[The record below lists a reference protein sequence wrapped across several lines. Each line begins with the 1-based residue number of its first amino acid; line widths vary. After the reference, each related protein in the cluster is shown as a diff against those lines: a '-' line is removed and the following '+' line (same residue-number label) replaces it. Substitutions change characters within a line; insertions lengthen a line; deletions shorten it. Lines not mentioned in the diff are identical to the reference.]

1 MKSSKKGIS
10 LIVLVITIIVMIIL
24 ATAIILSL
32 NSSNIV
38 EKAKEAKT
46 ASDMANAKNVVILAK
61 GEWELMT
68 SAERANYDDFADYA
82 ESKLQDAGYKVDE
95 NGGLNVSSNGVISTV
110 YIGSDNRKALIPE
123 GFTVSTKAGEQKVSD
138 GLVISDTKG
147 NEFVWVPVDDF
158 SKFARTTTYNGTITA
173 PSDTY
178 TEPVSTVCSNYDYG
192 PCVCLDTAT
201 LSITNDLTG
210 EWAEYAAMRASV
222 EESNGFYIGR
232 YETGTSV
239 SRTYTGSGTTDVLI
253 QKDKLVYSYV
263 GWGPSMISVSGDV
276 TYGSKNYGKGA
287 VELSRNMYKG
297 SSSVV
302 STLCYGVQWDAALQF
317 MYNTDNTYPTNS
329 TDKGNY
335 TGTLA
340 NTGSSDDYAV
350 NNIYDMAGNAYE
362 WTMESLNNTS
372 VDCRALRGLEGY
384 PPYPEGSSAS
394 DYCVIG
400 FGVLTFESLI
410 GFRVAL
416 YLK

>member
-1 MKSSKKGIS
+1 MKNLRKKGIS

-46 ASDMANAKNVVILAK
+46 ASDMANAKNVVAVAL

-68 SAERANYDDFADYA
+68 SAERAKYDNFAEYA
-82 ESKLQDAGYKVDE
+82 ETKLQETGYKVDE
-95 NGGLNVSSNGVISTV
+95 NGGLNVSSNGVVSTIYV
-110 YIGSDNRKALIPE
+110 GADNRQAIIPE
-123 GFTVSTKAGEQKVSD
+123 GFTVSTKATEDSVTE
-138 GLVISDTKG
+138 GLVISDSKG

-158 SKFARTTTYNGTITA
+158 ENNFKRTTTYDGTITD
-173 PSDTY
+173 PGSDY
-178 TEPVSTVCSNYDYG
+178 TEPFSKTTSAG
-192 PCVCLDTAT
+192 IT
-201 LSITNDLTG
+201 LSLTNDLTG

-222 EESNGFYIGR
+222 EENKGFYIGR
-232 YETGTSV
+232 YETGTTSA
-239 SRTYTGSGTTDVLI
+239 RTNIANGTTDVLV
-253 QKDKLVYSYV
+253 QKGKPVYNYV
-263 GWGPSMISVSGDV
+263 GWGPSMTSASGDV
-276 TYGSKNYGKGA
+276 TYSSKNQGKGA

-350 NNIYDMAGNAYE
+350 NNIYDMAGNLYE
-362 WTMESLNNTS
+362 WTMESSDINTRI
-372 VDCRALRGLEGY
+372 VRGGYYYLEGDY
-384 PPYPEGSSAS
+384 FSAYNRDDVLSPGSLEN
-394 DYCVIG
+394 Y
-400 FGVLTFESLI
+400 I
-410 GFRVAL
+410 GFRVSL
-416 YLK
+416 YIK